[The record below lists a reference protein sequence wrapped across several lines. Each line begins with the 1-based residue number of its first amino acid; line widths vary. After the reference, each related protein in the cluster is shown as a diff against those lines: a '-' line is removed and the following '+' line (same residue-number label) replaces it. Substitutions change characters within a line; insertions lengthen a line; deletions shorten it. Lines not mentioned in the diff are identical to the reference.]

1 MFAADW
7 PALRRALRLLGRKTK
22 RLIEF
27 FAFGLFDALTLCR
40 CKRRSGANTVAVVH
54 LELLGD
60 YVLWLPYGR
69 ALARHFFQND
79 KRVILVLNAAV
90 LPLAQRHFPDCELI
104 DIDRATFLHNFS
116 YRAQKLCQLRQ
127 LGVEGTYHD
136 SYPRDAIIEDACVRA
151 LGAPAWGFDAV
162 FADRPGLDRWWHRR
176 LYAHLLPAMPG
187 VHQGVRHRAFL
198 QALGVESE
206 AIRPMTDFAAGTSA
220 PLDRPYFVVAP
231 GASRRSRAWPV
242 ASFAEVV
249 GRILSARPEWRCVV
263 VGTQA
268 ERHLGETIARTC
280 GERVVN
286 LAGNTDLMGLVA
298 AVAHARLVMGNDSA
312 VCHLA
317 AACGVPAVVIVGGGH
332 YGRCFPYDPHEA
344 PVGRLPT
351 VVSAKMDCFGC
362 DWICRYQA
370 EGDDPYPCIAAISP
384 ENVWAA
390 VENLLANEAVIGS
403 GEKPDASPARA
414 H

>member
-1 MFAADW
+1 M
-7 PALRRALRLLGRKTK
+7 
-22 RLIEF
+22 
-27 FAFGLFDALTLCR
+27 
-40 CKRRSGANTVAVVH
+40 
-54 LELLGD
+54 
-60 YVLWLPYGR
+60 
-69 ALARHFFQND
+69 
-79 KRVILVLNAAV
+79 
-90 LPLAQRHFPDCELI
+90 
-104 DIDRATFLHNFS
+104 
-116 YRAQKLCQLRQ
+116 
-127 LGVEGTYHD
+127 
-136 SYPRDAIIEDACVRA
+136 
-151 LGAPAWGFDAV
+151 
-162 FADRPGLDRWWHRR
+162 
-176 LYAHLLPAMPG
+176 
-187 VHQGVRHRAFL
+187 RHRAFL
-198 QALGVESE
+198 QAIGIEPA
-206 AIRPMTDFAAGTSA
+206 AIRPTTDFAAGLDA
-220 PLDRPYFVVAP
+220 PLDGPYFVVAP
-231 GASRRSRAWPV
+231 GASRGYRTWPV
-242 ASFAEVV
+242 AGFTEIIV
-249 GRILSARPEWRCVV
+249 RILSARPEWRCVV

-414 H
+414 R

>member
-1 MFAADW
+1 MFAADSISV
-7 PALRRALRLLGRKTK
+7 RRTLRLFWRKTK

-27 FAFGLFDALTLCR
+27 FAFGLFDTLTLWR
-40 CKRRSGANTVAVVH
+40 CKWQPGANAVAILH
-54 LELLGD
+54 IRLLGD
-60 YVLWLPYGR
+60 YVLWLPYGQ
-69 ALARHFFQND
+69 ALTRHLFEDD

-90 LPLAQRHFPDCELI
+90 LSLAQRHFPDCELI
-104 DIDRATFLHNFS
+104 GIDREAFLRNFS
-116 YRAQKLCQLRQ
+116 YRAQKLRHLRQ
-127 LGVEGTYHD
+127 LGVEVTYHD
-136 SYPRDAIIEDACVRA
+136 FYPRDAIIEDACVRA

-162 FADRPGLDRWWHRR
+162 FADRPGLDRWWHRQ

-187 VHQGVRHRAFL
+187 VHQSVRHRAFL
-198 QALGVESE
+198 QAIGIEPA
-206 AIRPMTDFAAGTSA
+206 AIRPTTDFAAGLDA
-220 PLDRPYFVVAP
+220 PLDGPYFVVAP
-231 GASRRSRAWPV
+231 GASRGYRTWPV
-242 ASFAEVV
+242 AGFTEIIV
-249 GRILSARPEWRCVV
+249 RILSARPEWRCVV

-268 ERHLGETIARTC
+268 DRHLGETIARTC

-403 GEKPDASPARA
+403 GEKPDASPAKA
-414 H
+414 Q